1 MPWLPTDEFPMKRC
15 SILIVEDHPFQH
27 LFLQNLFNQLGDF
40 DLTYASDG
48 EQALACLGQQ
58 DFDLVLTDLLMPGMD
73 GVQFIQGLAAHPS
86 RPALAIMSAA
96 SRRMLMGASLVASNL
111 QVKVL
116 GLISKPVNAAALR
129 CLTDQLKLLR
139 HTAPAQTQPG
149 IDRQAILA
157 ALDNGQLQAWFQ
169 PKKALSN
176 GRIVAAEALVRWDH
190 PEYDTLLP
198 GLFLPALIACGL
210 EERLLW
216 RVLEQAMAAQAVWRQ
231 EGYDIPVS
239 INLPTHL
246 LNSHDLP
253 DRILAFVLEH
263 QGLPG
268 RICFELM
275 ECSVPDDISNFY
287 AGTCRLRIKGFGLSQ
302 DDFGKGYSS
311 YMNLVSAPFTELKID
326 RALVQGCNANEE
338 LAQALT
344 SIVSLGRQ
352 LGLTVV
358 AEGVETA
365 QELALLRKINCTQV
379 QGFLISHAVPSD
391 QFQHL
396 LSHDGPA
403 NAYWPSPGC

>member
-1 MPWLPTDEFPMKRC
+1 MKPC

-27 LFLQNLFNQLGDF
+27 LYLQNLFSELGDF
-40 DLTYASDG
+40 DVVCARDG
-48 EQALACLGQQ
+48 KAALACLKQR

-73 GVQFIQGLAAHPS
+73 GVQFIQGLAAQPS
-86 RPALAIMSAA
+86 CPALAIMSAA

-111 QVKVL
+111 QVKVI

-129 CLTDQLKLLR
+129 CLIDQLQALR
-139 HTAPAQTQPG
+139 QVAPAQTQPG
-149 IDRQAILA
+149 IDCQSLMN
-157 ALDNGQLQAWFQ
+157 ALDNGELQAWFQ
-169 PKKALSN
+169 PKKALNN
-176 GRIVAAEALVRWDH
+176 GRIVAAEALVRWVH
-190 PEYDTLLP
+190 PEHGLLLP
-198 GLFLPALIACGL
+198 GVFLPALIACHL

-216 RVLEQAMAAQAVWRQ
+216 CVLKQAMAAQAVWRQ
-231 EGYDIPVS
+231 QGYDIPVS

-263 QGLPG
+263 QGLPA

-287 AGTCRLRIKGFGLSQ
+287 AGACRLRIKGFGLSQ

-311 YMNLVSAPFTELKID
+311 YMNLVSAPFTEVKID

-352 LGLTVV
+352 LGLIVV

-365 QELALLRKINCTQV
+365 QELALLRKIDCTQV
-379 QGFLISHAVPSD
+379 QGFLISHAVSAD
-391 QFQHL
+391 QFQQL
-396 LSHDGPA
+396 LTHDGPA
-403 NAYWPSPGC
+403 SAY

>member
-1 MPWLPTDEFPMKRC
+1 MKPC

-27 LFLQNLFNQLGDF
+27 LYLQNLFSELGDF
-40 DLTYASDG
+40 DLACAKDG
-48 EQALACLGQQ
+48 EEALDCLKQR

-73 GVQFIQGLAAHPS
+73 GVQFIQGLAAQRS

-111 QVKVL
+111 QVKVI

-129 CLTDQLKLLR
+129 CLIDQLQALR
-139 HTAPAQTQPG
+139 QSVPAATHPG
-149 IDRQAILA
+149 IDHQSICN
-157 ALDNGQLQAWFQ
+157 ALDNGELQAWFQ
-169 PKKALSN
+169 PKKALNN
-176 GRIVAAEALVRWDH
+176 GRIVAAEALVRWNH
-190 PEYDTLLP
+190 PEHGTLLP
-198 GLFLPALIACGL
+198 GVFLPALIAFGL
-210 EERLLW
+210 EEPLLW
-216 RVLEQAMAAQAVWRQ
+216 CVLKQAIAAQAIWREQ
-231 EGYDIPVS
+231 GYDIPVS
-239 INLPTHL
+239 VNLPTHL

-253 DRILAFVLEH
+253 DRILAFVLAH
-263 QGLPG
+263 QGLPA

-287 AGTCRLRIKGFGLSQ
+287 AGACRLRIKGFGLSQ

-326 RALVQGCNANEE
+326 RALVQGCNANAE

-365 QELALLRKINCTQV
+365 QELALLRKIDCTQV
-379 QGFLISHAVPSD
+379 QGFLISHAVSAD

-396 LSHDGPA
+396 LTHDGPA
-403 NAYWPSPGC
+403 NAW

>member
-1 MPWLPTDEFPMKRC
+1 MKPC

-27 LFLQNLFNQLGDF
+27 LYLQNLFSELGDF
-40 DLTYASDG
+40 DLVCARDG
-48 EQALACLGQQ
+48 EEALACLKQR

-73 GVQFIQGLAAHPS
+73 GVQFIQGLAAQPS

-111 QVKVL
+111 QVKVI

-129 CLTDQLKLLR
+129 CLTDQLQALR
-139 HTAPAQTQPG
+139 HVAPAEIQPG
-149 IDRQAILA
+149 IDCQSLMN
-157 ALDNGQLQAWFQ
+157 ALVNGDLQAWFQ

-176 GRIVAAEALVRWDH
+176 GRIVAAEALVRWAH
-190 PEYDTLLP
+190 PEHGLLLP
-198 GLFLPALIACGL
+198 GVFLPALIACNL

-216 RVLEQAMAAQAVWRQ
+216 CVLKQAMAAQATWRQ
-231 EGYDIPVS
+231 QGYDIPVS

-253 DRILAFVLEH
+253 DRIQAFVLEH
-263 QGLPG
+263 QGLPA

-287 AGTCRLRIKGFGLSQ
+287 AGACRLRIKGFGLSQ

-352 LGLTVV
+352 LGLIVV

-365 QELALLRKINCTQV
+365 QELALLRKIDCTQV
-379 QGFLISHAVPSD
+379 QGFLISHAVSAD
-391 QFQHL
+391 QFQQL
-396 LSHDGPA
+396 LTHDGPA
-403 NAYWPSPGC
+403 SAY

>member
-1 MPWLPTDEFPMKRC
+1 MKPC

-27 LFLQNLFNQLGDF
+27 LYLQNLFSELGDF
-40 DLTYASDG
+40 DLACAKDG
-48 EQALACLGQQ
+48 EEALDCLKHR

-73 GVQFIQGLAAHPS
+73 GVQFIQGLAAQRS

-111 QVKVL
+111 QVKVI

-129 CLTDQLKLLR
+129 CLIDQLQALR
-139 HTAPAQTQPG
+139 QSVPAATHPG
-149 IDRQAILA
+149 IDRQSICN
-157 ALDNGQLQAWFQ
+157 ALDNGELQAWFQ
-169 PKKALSN
+169 PKKALNN
-176 GRIVAAEALVRWDH
+176 GRIVAAEALVRWNH
-190 PEYDTLLP
+190 PEHGTLLP
-198 GLFLPALIACGL
+198 GVFLPALIAFGL
-210 EERLLW
+210 EEPLLW
-216 RVLEQAMAAQAVWRQ
+216 CVLKQAIAAQATWREQ
-231 EGYDIPVS
+231 GYDIPVS
-239 INLPTHL
+239 VNLPTHL

-253 DRILAFVLEH
+253 DRILAFVLAH
-263 QGLPG
+263 QGLPA

-287 AGTCRLRIKGFGLSQ
+287 AGACRLRIKGFGLSQ

-326 RALVQGCNANEE
+326 RALVQGCNANAE

-365 QELALLRKINCTQV
+365 QELALLRKIDCTQV
-379 QGFLISHAVPSD
+379 QGFLISHAVSAD

-396 LSHDGPA
+396 LTHDGPA
-403 NAYWPSPGC
+403 TAY

>member
-1 MPWLPTDEFPMKRC
+1 MKPC

-27 LFLQNLFNQLGDF
+27 LYLQNLFSELGDF
-40 DLTYASDG
+40 DLACARDG
-48 EQALACLGQQ
+48 EEALDCLKQR

-73 GVQFIQGLAAHPS
+73 GVQFIQGLAAQRS

-111 QVKVL
+111 QVKVI

-129 CLTDQLKLLR
+129 CLIDQLQALR
-139 HTAPAQTQPG
+139 QSVPAAPHPG
-149 IDRQAILA
+149 IDRQSICN
-157 ALDNGQLQAWFQ
+157 ALDNGELQAWFQ
-169 PKKALSN
+169 PKKALNN
-176 GRIVAAEALVRWDH
+176 GRIVAAEALVRWNH
-190 PEYDTLLP
+190 LEHGTLLP
-198 GLFLPALIACGL
+198 GVFLPALIAFGL
-210 EERLLW
+210 EEPLLW
-216 RVLEQAMAAQAVWRQ
+216 CVLKQAIAAQAIWREQ
-231 EGYDIPVS
+231 GYDIPVS
-239 INLPTHL
+239 VNLPTHL

-253 DRILAFVLEH
+253 DRILAFVLAH
-263 QGLPG
+263 QGLPA

-287 AGTCRLRIKGFGLSQ
+287 AGACRLRIKGFGLSQ

-326 RALVQGCNANEE
+326 RALVQGCNANAE

-365 QELALLRKINCTQV
+365 QELALLRKIDCTQV
-379 QGFLISHAVPSD
+379 QGFLISHAVSAD

-396 LSHDGPA
+396 LTHDGPA
-403 NAYWPSPGC
+403 NAW

>member
-1 MPWLPTDEFPMKRC
+1 MKPC

-27 LFLQNLFNQLGDF
+27 LYLQNLFSELGDF
-40 DLTYASDG
+40 DLACAKDG
-48 EQALACLGQQ
+48 EEALDCLKQR

-73 GVQFIQGLAAHPS
+73 GVQFIQGLAAQRS

-111 QVKVL
+111 QVKVI

-129 CLTDQLKLLR
+129 CLIDQLQALR
-139 HTAPAQTQPG
+139 QSVPAAIHPG
-149 IDRQAILA
+149 IDRQSICN
-157 ALDNGQLQAWFQ
+157 ALDNGELQAWFQ
-169 PKKALSN
+169 PKKALNN
-176 GRIVAAEALVRWDH
+176 GRIVAAEALVRWNH
-190 PEYDTLLP
+190 PEHGTLLP
-198 GLFLPALIACGL
+198 GVFLPALIAFGL
-210 EERLLW
+210 EEPLLW
-216 RVLEQAMAAQAVWRQ
+216 CVLKQAIAAQAIWREQ
-231 EGYDIPVS
+231 GYDIPVS

-253 DRILAFVLEH
+253 DRILAFVLAH
-263 QGLPG
+263 QGLPA

-287 AGTCRLRIKGFGLSQ
+287 AGACRLRIKGFGLSQ

-326 RALVQGCNANEE
+326 RALVQGCNANAE

-365 QELALLRKINCTQV
+365 QELALLRKIDCTQV
-379 QGFLISHAVPSD
+379 QGFLISHAVSAD

-396 LSHDGPA
+396 LTHDGPA
-403 NAYWPSPGC
+403 NAW

>member
-1 MPWLPTDEFPMKRC
+1 MKPC

-27 LFLQNLFNQLGDF
+27 LYLQNLFSELGDF
-40 DLTYASDG
+40 DLACARDG
-48 EQALACLGQQ
+48 EEALDCLKQR

-73 GVQFIQGLAAHPS
+73 GVQFIQGLAAQRS

-111 QVKVL
+111 QVKVI

-129 CLTDQLKLLR
+129 CLIDQLQALR
-139 HTAPAQTQPG
+139 QSVPAASHPG
-149 IDRQAILA
+149 IDRQSICN
-157 ALDNGQLQAWFQ
+157 ALDNGELQAWFQ
-169 PKKALSN
+169 PKKALNN
-176 GRIVAAEALVRWDH
+176 GRIVAAEALVRWNH
-190 PEYDTLLP
+190 PEHGTLLP
-198 GLFLPALIACGL
+198 GVFLPALIAFGL
-210 EERLLW
+210 EEPLLW
-216 RVLEQAMAAQAVWRQ
+216 CVLKQAIAAQATWREQ
-231 EGYDIPVS
+231 GYDIPVS
-239 INLPTHL
+239 VNLPTHL

-253 DRILAFVLEH
+253 DRILAFVLAH
-263 QGLPG
+263 QGLPA

-287 AGTCRLRIKGFGLSQ
+287 AGACRLRIKGFGLSQ

-326 RALVQGCNANEE
+326 RALVQGCNANAE

-365 QELALLRKINCTQV
+365 QELALLRKIDCTQV
-379 QGFLISHAVPSD
+379 QGFLISHAVSAD

-396 LSHDGPA
+396 LTHDGPA
-403 NAYWPSPGC
+403 NAC

>member
-1 MPWLPTDEFPMKRC
+1 MKPC

-27 LFLQNLFNQLGDF
+27 LYLQNLFSELGDF
-40 DLTYASDG
+40 DLACARDG
-48 EQALACLGQQ
+48 EEALDCLKQR

-73 GVQFIQGLAAHPS
+73 GVQFIQGLAAQRS

-111 QVKVL
+111 QVKVI

-129 CLTDQLKLLR
+129 CLIDQLQALR
-139 HTAPAQTQPG
+139 QSVPAASHPG
-149 IDRQAILA
+149 IDRQSICN
-157 ALDNGQLQAWFQ
+157 ALDNGELQAWFQ
-169 PKKALSN
+169 PKKALNN
-176 GRIVAAEALVRWDH
+176 GRIVAAEALVRWNH
-190 PEYDTLLP
+190 LEHGTLLP
-198 GLFLPALIACGL
+198 GVFLPALIAFGL
-210 EERLLW
+210 EEPLLW
-216 RVLEQAMAAQAVWRQ
+216 CVLKQAIAAQATWREQ
-231 EGYDIPVS
+231 GYDIPVS
-239 INLPTHL
+239 VNLPTHL

-253 DRILAFVLEH
+253 DRILAFVLAH
-263 QGLPG
+263 QGLPA

-287 AGTCRLRIKGFGLSQ
+287 AGACRLRIKGFGLSQ

-326 RALVQGCNANEE
+326 RALVQGCNANAE

-365 QELALLRKINCTQV
+365 QELALLRKIDCTQV
-379 QGFLISHAVPSD
+379 QGFLISHAVSAD

-396 LSHDGPA
+396 LTHDGPA
-403 NAYWPSPGC
+403 TAY

>member
-1 MPWLPTDEFPMKRC
+1 MKPC

-27 LFLQNLFNQLGDF
+27 LYLQNLFSELGEF
-40 DLTYASDG
+40 DLVCARDG
-48 EQALACLGQQ
+48 EEALACLKQR

-73 GVQFIQGLAAHPS
+73 GVQFIQGLAAQPS

-111 QVKVL
+111 QVKVI

-129 CLTDQLKLLR
+129 CLTDQLLALR
-139 HTAPAQTQPG
+139 QVEPAETQPG
-149 IDRQAILA
+149 IDCQSLMN
-157 ALDNGQLQAWFQ
+157 ALVNGELQAWFQ

-176 GRIVAAEALVRWDH
+176 GRIVAAEALVRWVH
-190 PEYDTLLP
+190 PEHGLLLP
-198 GLFLPALIACGL
+198 GMFLPALISCNL

-216 RVLEQAMAAQAVWRQ
+216 CVLKQAMAAQAMWRQ
-231 EGYDIPVS
+231 HSYDIPVS

-253 DRILAFVLEH
+253 DRILAFVQEH
-263 QGLPG
+263 QGLPA

-287 AGTCRLRIKGFGLSQ
+287 AGACRLRIKGFGLSQ

-311 YMNLVSAPFTELKID
+311 YMNLVSAPFTEVKID

-352 LGLTVV
+352 LGLIVV

-365 QELALLRKINCTQV
+365 QELALLRKIDCTQV
-379 QGFLISHAVPSD
+379 QGFLISHAVSSD
-391 QFQHL
+391 QFQQL
-396 LSHDGPA
+396 LTHDGPA
-403 NAYWPSPGC
+403 SAY

>member
-1 MPWLPTDEFPMKRC
+1 MKPC

-27 LFLQNLFNQLGDF
+27 LYLQNLFSELGDF
-40 DLTYASDG
+40 DLACARDG
-48 EQALACLGQQ
+48 EEALDCLKQR

-73 GVQFIQGLAAHPS
+73 GVQFIQGLAAQRS

-111 QVKVL
+111 QVKVI

-129 CLTDQLKLLR
+129 CLIDQLQALR
-139 HTAPAQTQPG
+139 QSVPAAAHPG
-149 IDRQAILA
+149 IDRQSILN
-157 ALDNGQLQAWFQ
+157 ALDNGELQAWFQ
-169 PKKALSN
+169 PKKALNN
-176 GRIVAAEALVRWDH
+176 GRIVAAEALVRWNH
-190 PEYDTLLP
+190 PEHDLLLP
-198 GLFLPALIACGL
+198 GVFLPALIAFDL
-210 EERLLW
+210 EEPLLW
-216 RVLEQAMAAQAVWRQ
+216 CVLKQAIAAQATWRKQ
-231 EGYDIPVS
+231 GYDIPVS

-253 DRILAFVLEH
+253 DRILAFVLAH
-263 QGLPG
+263 QGLPA

-287 AGTCRLRIKGFGLSQ
+287 AGACRLRIKGFGLSQ

-326 RALVQGCNANEE
+326 RALVQGCNANAE

-365 QELALLRKINCTQV
+365 QELALLRKIDCTQV
-379 QGFLISHAVPSD
+379 QGFLISHAVSAD

-396 LSHDGPA
+396 LTQDGPA
-403 NAYWPSPGC
+403 TAY

>member
-1 MPWLPTDEFPMKRC
+1 MKPC

-27 LFLQNLFNQLGDF
+27 LYLQNLFNELGDF
-40 DLTYASDG
+40 DLTFARDG
-48 EQALACLGQQ
+48 EAALACLKRRN
-58 DFDLVLTDLLMPGMD
+58 FDLVLTDLLMPGMD
-73 GVQFIQGLAAHPS
+73 GVQFIQGLAAQRS
-86 RPALAIMSAA
+86 RPELAIMSAA

-111 QVKVL
+111 QVKVI

-129 CLTDQLKLLR
+129 CLLDQLQALR
-139 HTAPAQTQPG
+139 QTVPAETQPS
-149 IDRQAILA
+149 IDRQSILK
-157 ALDNGQLQAWFQ
+157 ALDNGELQAWFQ
-169 PKKALSN
+169 PKKALDN
-176 GRIVAAEALVRWDH
+176 GRIVAAEALVRWIH
-190 PEYDTLLP
+190 PEHGTLLP
-198 GLFLPALIACGL
+198 GVFLPALIAFNL

-216 RVLEQAMAAQAVWRQ
+216 RVLEQAIVAQVAWREQ
-231 EGYDIPVS
+231 GYDIQVS

-253 DRILAFVLEH
+253 DRILAFVLAH
-263 QGLPG
+263 QGLPA

-287 AGTCRLRIKGFGLSQ
+287 AGACRLRIKGFGLSQ

-326 RALVQGCNANEE
+326 RALVHGCNANEE

-344 SIVSLGRQ
+344 SIVSLARQ

-365 QELALLRKINCTQV
+365 QELALLRKIDCTQV
-379 QGFLISHAVPSD
+379 QGFLISHAVSST
-391 QFQHL
+391 QFQQL
-396 LSHDGPA
+396 LTHDGPA
-403 NAYWPSPGC
+403 NAY

>member
-1 MPWLPTDEFPMKRC
+1 MKPC

-27 LFLQNLFNQLGDF
+27 LYLQNLFSELGDF
-40 DLTYASDG
+40 DLACAKDG
-48 EQALACLGQQ
+48 EEALDCLKQR

-73 GVQFIQGLAAHPS
+73 GVQFIQGLAAQRS

-111 QVKVL
+111 QVKVI

-129 CLTDQLKLLR
+129 CLIDQLQALR
-139 HTAPAQTQPG
+139 QSVPAATHPG
-149 IDRQAILA
+149 IDRQSICN
-157 ALDNGQLQAWFQ
+157 ALDNGELQAWFQ
-169 PKKALSN
+169 PKKALNN
-176 GRIVAAEALVRWDH
+176 GRIVAAEALVRWNH
-190 PEYDTLLP
+190 PEHGTLLP
-198 GLFLPALIACGL
+198 GVFLPALIAFGL
-210 EERLLW
+210 EEPLLW
-216 RVLEQAMAAQAVWRQ
+216 CVLKQAIAAQATWREQ
-231 EGYDIPVS
+231 GYDIPVS
-239 INLPTHL
+239 VNLPTHL

-253 DRILAFVLEH
+253 DRILAFVLAH
-263 QGLPG
+263 QGLPA

-287 AGTCRLRIKGFGLSQ
+287 AGACRLRIKGFGLSQ

-326 RALVQGCNANEE
+326 RALVQGCNANAE

-365 QELALLRKINCTQV
+365 QELALLRKIDCTQV
-379 QGFLISHAVPSD
+379 QGFLISHAVSAD

-396 LSHDGPA
+396 LTHDGPA
-403 NAYWPSPGC
+403 NAW

>member
-1 MPWLPTDEFPMKRC
+1 MKPC

-27 LFLQNLFNQLGDF
+27 LYLQNLFSELGEF
-40 DLTYASDG
+40 DLACARDG
-48 EQALACLGQQ
+48 EEALDYLKQR

-73 GVQFIQGLAAHPS
+73 GVQFIQGLAAQRS

-111 QVKVL
+111 QVKVI

-129 CLTDQLKLLR
+129 CLIDQLQALR
-139 HTAPAQTQPG
+139 QSVPAAPHPG
-149 IDRQAILA
+149 IDRQSICN
-157 ALDNGQLQAWFQ
+157 ALDNGELQAWFQ
-169 PKKALSN
+169 PKKALNN
-176 GRIVAAEALVRWDH
+176 GRIVAAEALVRWNH
-190 PEYDTLLP
+190 PEHGTLLP
-198 GLFLPALIACGL
+198 GVFLPALIAFGL
-210 EERLLW
+210 EEPLLW
-216 RVLEQAMAAQAVWRQ
+216 CVLKQAIAAQAIWCEQ
-231 EGYDIPVS
+231 GYDIPVS
-239 INLPTHL
+239 VNLPTHL

-253 DRILAFVLEH
+253 DRILAFVLAH
-263 QGLPG
+263 QGLPA

-287 AGTCRLRIKGFGLSQ
+287 AGACRLRIKGFGLSQ

-326 RALVQGCNANEE
+326 RALVQGCNANAE

-365 QELALLRKINCTQV
+365 QELALLRKIDCTQV
-379 QGFLISHAVPSD
+379 QGFLISHAVSAE

-396 LSHDGPA
+396 LTHDGPA
-403 NAYWPSPGC
+403 TAY

>member
-1 MPWLPTDEFPMKRC
+1 MKPC

-27 LFLQNLFNQLGDF
+27 LYLQNLFSELGDF
-40 DLTYASDG
+40 DLACAKDG
-48 EQALACLGQQ
+48 EEALDCLKQR

-73 GVQFIQGLAAHPS
+73 GVQFIQGLAAQRS

-111 QVKVL
+111 QVKVI

-129 CLTDQLKLLR
+129 CLIDQLQALR
-139 HTAPAQTQPG
+139 QSVPAATHPG
-149 IDRQAILA
+149 IDRQSICK
-157 ALDNGQLQAWFQ
+157 ALDNGELQAWFQ
-169 PKKALSN
+169 PKKALNS
-176 GRIVAAEALVRWDH
+176 GRIVAAEALVRWNH
-190 PEYDTLLP
+190 PEHGTLLP
-198 GLFLPALIACGL
+198 GVFLPALIAFGL
-210 EERLLW
+210 EEPLLW
-216 RVLEQAMAAQAVWRQ
+216 CVLKQAIAAQSTWREQ
-231 EGYDIPVS
+231 GYDIPVS
-239 INLPTHL
+239 VNLPTHL

-253 DRILAFVLEH
+253 DRILAFVLAH
-263 QGLPG
+263 QGLPA

-287 AGTCRLRIKGFGLSQ
+287 AGARRLRIKGFGLSQ

-326 RALVQGCNANEE
+326 RALVQGCNANAE

-365 QELALLRKINCTQV
+365 QELALLRKIDCTQV
-379 QGFLISHAVPSD
+379 QGFLISHAVSAE

-396 LSHDGPA
+396 LTHDGPA
-403 NAYWPSPGC
+403 TAY

>member
-1 MPWLPTDEFPMKRC
+1 MKPC

-27 LFLQNLFNQLGDF
+27 LYLQNLFSELGDF
-40 DLTYASDG
+40 DLACAKDG
-48 EQALACLGQQ
+48 EEALDCLKQR

-73 GVQFIQGLAAHPS
+73 GVQFIQGLAAQRS

-111 QVKVL
+111 QVKVI

-129 CLTDQLKLLR
+129 CLIDQLQALR
-139 HTAPAQTQPG
+139 QNVPAAPHPG
-149 IDRQAILA
+149 IDRQSICN
-157 ALDNGQLQAWFQ
+157 ALDNGELQAWFQ
-169 PKKALSN
+169 PKKALNN
-176 GRIVAAEALVRWDH
+176 GRIVAAEALVRWSH
-190 PEYDTLLP
+190 PEHGTLLP
-198 GLFLPALIACGL
+198 GVFLPALIAFGL
-210 EERLLW
+210 EEPLLW
-216 RVLEQAMAAQAVWRQ
+216 CVLKQAIAAQATWREQ
-231 EGYDIPVS
+231 GYDIPVS
-239 INLPTHL
+239 VNLPTHL

-253 DRILAFVLEH
+253 DRILAFVLAH
-263 QGLPG
+263 QGLPA

-287 AGTCRLRIKGFGLSQ
+287 AGACRLRIKGFGLSQ

-326 RALVQGCNANEE
+326 RALVQGCNANAE

-365 QELALLRKINCTQV
+365 QELALLRKIDCTQV
-379 QGFLISHAVPSD
+379 QGFLISHAVSAD

-396 LSHDGPA
+396 LTHDGPA
-403 NAYWPSPGC
+403 TAY